1 MFSIINLMLKRIYKN
16 IITQLLILHIKFKSK
31 QIITYDKNIQH
42 IANKFRVGKVLKL
55 RNITQ
60 IPVFNTKVILLNL
73 DTETGNYILS
83 EIKSLKE
90 QEKIVKCIR
99 IIKNYTKAKNNL
111 NKSIQIVEME
121 DSYFF
126 DLYFKE

>member
-1 MFSIINLMLKRIYKN
+1 MLNILYKSIIS
-16 IITQLLILHIKFKSK
+16 QLLILYIKFNSK
-31 QIITYDKNIQH
+31 QLITYDKNIQH
-42 IANKFRVGKVLKL
+42 IANKFRFGKVLKL

-90 QEKIVKCIR
+90 QEKIVECIR